1 MEQSYSASVKKMS
14 ERMKLEV
21 VRASTDFDNAVI
33 KVAAL
38 HRAGLQLTGFYDFFD
53 PERIQVIG
61 LSEAAY
67 LEQFSKKERR
77 AKFNQLMEQ
86 QIPALLLTHGVEATE
101 ECLESAEKYDIP
113 VLRSMVDTSQITAN
127 IVGYLRSEM
136 APRITR
142 HGVFV
147 EVYGEGL
154 LILGESGVGKS
165 EAAVELI
172 KRGHRLIAD
181 DAVEIKRVGTGQLIG
196 SAPDLIRYYIELRG
210 IGVIDVRRIFGAGA
224 VKLSDKIDIVVH
236 LEAWKDGYTY
246 DRLGANEQYT
256 SILGVDVPFVKIP
269 VTPGRNLAVILEV
282 AAMNNRQK
290 KMGYNSAKEFTE
302 RINQHFDERMAKG
315 GQK

>member
-1 MEQSYSASVKKMS
+1 MEQTYSASLKKVA
-14 ERMKLEV
+14 ERMKFEV
-21 VRASTDFDNAVI
+21 VRASKDFDKATV
-33 KVAAL
+33 KVAAV
-38 HRAGLQLTGFYDFFD
+38 HRTGLQLTGFFDYFD
-53 PERIQVIG
+53 PDRIQVMG
-61 LSEAAY
+61 MSESAY
-67 LEQFSKKERR
+67 LQQFSAKERKAR
-77 AKFNQLMEQ
+77 YLQLMEQ
-86 QIPALLLTHGVEATE
+86 RIPALILCHGVQASD
-101 ECLESAEKYDIP
+101 ECIAAADKYDIP
-113 VLRSMVDTSQITAN
+113 ILSTEDDTSQVVARLI
-127 IVGYLRSEM
+127 GCLQSEM

-147 EVYGEGL
+147 EVYGEGV

-165 EAAVELI
+165 EAALELI

-196 SAPDLIRYYIELRG
+196 SAPELIRYYIELRG

-224 VKLSDKIDIVVH
+224 VKLADKIDIVVH
-236 LEAWKDGYTY
+236 LEAWKEGYTY

-256 SILGVDVPFVKIP
+256 TILGVDVPFVKIP

-302 RINQHFDERMAKG
+302 RINQHFDQQMG
-315 GQK
+315 GAANK